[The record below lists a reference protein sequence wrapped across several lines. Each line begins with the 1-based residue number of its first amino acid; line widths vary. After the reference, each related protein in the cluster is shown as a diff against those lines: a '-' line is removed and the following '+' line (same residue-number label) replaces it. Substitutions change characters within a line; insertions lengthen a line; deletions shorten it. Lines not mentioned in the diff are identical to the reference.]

1 VSGRLGPAGRLLAV
15 LVAGGALV
23 GCGSESADRS
33 AAPRAAGHPAAAAT
47 AGRDQPGTDV
57 DDDLDDD
64 RGRASSSAGGGRD
77 QVTIKL
83 SVDAHWK
90 AHVFWGRKDL
100 GVAPLQ
106 IERPR
111 GSGPLDL
118 LIVAEGALPLHTRVF
133 TDRDGGL
140 SVRLYAESEAPGLLG
155 YPRSFSLPT
164 SSRFTHN
171 AGTFPRPRR

>member
-1 VSGRLGPAGRLLAV
+1 MSGRLGPAGRLLAV

-23 GCGSESADRS
+23 GCGREAADRP
-33 AAPRAAGHPAAAAT
+33 AAPRVAGHPATAAA
-47 AGRDQPGTDV
+47 RDQPGTDV

-64 RGRASSSAGGGRD
+64 RGHASSTAGGGRD
-77 QVTIKL
+77 KVTIKL

>member
-1 VSGRLGPAGRLLAV
+1 VSGRFGTGGRLLAV
-15 LVAGGALV
+15 LVAWGALV
-23 GCGSESADRS
+23 GCGRESADRS
-33 AAPRAAGHPAAAAT
+33 AAPRAAGHPATAAA
-47 AGRDQPGTDV
+47 RDQPGTDV

-64 RGRASSSAGGGRD
+64 RGRAPSTAGGGRD
-77 QVTIKL
+77 KVTIKL

-118 LIVAEGALPLHTRVF
+118 VIVAEGALPLHTRVF
-133 TDRDGGL
+133 TDRDSGL
-140 SVRLYAESEAPGLLG
+140 SVRLYAESEAPELLG

>member
-1 VSGRLGPAGRLLAV
+1 VSGRLGAAGCLLSA
-15 LVAGGALV
+15 LVIWAALV
-23 GCGSESADRS
+23 GCERDSTDRPP
-33 AAPRAAGHPAAAAT
+33 APRATGHSAT
-47 AGRDQPGTDV
+47 GAVRDQTGTDV

-64 RGRASSSAGGGRD
+64 RGPAPSTVGGGRD
-77 QVTIKL
+77 KVTIKL

-118 LIVAEGALPLHTRVF
+118 VIVAEGALPLHTRVF
-133 TDRDGGL
+133 TDRDNSL
-140 SVRLYAESEAPGLLG
+140 AVRLYAESEAPGLLG

-164 SSRFTHN
+164 STGFTHN

>member
-1 VSGRLGPAGRLLAV
+1 VSGRLGAERRLLSALAV
-15 LVAGGALV
+15 WGALV
-23 GCGSESADRS
+23 GCGRESADRP
-33 AAPRAAGHPAAAAT
+33 AAPRATSHAAT
-47 AGRDQPGTDV
+47 AAGRDQPGTDV

-64 RGRASSSAGGGRD
+64 RTPAPSTAGGGRD
-77 QVTIKL
+77 KVTIKL

-118 LIVAEGALPLHTRVF
+118 LIVADGALPLHTRVF
-133 TDRDGGL
+133 TDRDGAL

-164 SSRFTHN
+164 STGFTHN